1 MDKKQIPKE
10 NGHLTQMEM
19 LNLISLYGKYK
30 FNLKNIELIHISLA
44 FSFYLLCNKNIDQNK
59 NKKERN
65 WQVNREFVQK
75 YKGPRITKEII

>member
-1 MDKKQIPKE
+1 MDKKQIPKK

-19 LNLISLYGKYK
+19 LNLISLQGKYK

-65 WQVNREFVQK
+65 
-75 YKGPRITKEII
+75 

>member
-44 FSFYLLCNKNIDQNK
+44 FSFYLLCKKTLTKNCKLHIMIYSLTFISSFKHAKQC
-59 NKKERN
+59 
-65 WQVNREFVQK
+65 
-75 YKGPRITKEII
+75 